1 MKRKLFFALVLLLS
15 MVLLLP
21 SALAS
26 TDLTK
31 DHRFYDEITY
41 LMDKGIVT
49 GYSNGTVQPDRVVTR
64 AEAAIMIGRLK
75 GFSGEQQATPF
86 SDVPK
91 GHFASGYIAESVE
104 AGLLSGYPNGT
115 YQPDAPIIRGDMA
128 IILQRVFELGMRM
141 DEEFTDVS
149 LNMKAYGPIENLL
162 AASITIGYPD
172 GTFRPL
178 DNVTRGQFSAFLA
191 RGLEPKFQNDASI
204 PDSYLRDKT
213 KTYVMTGGGD
223 TLTYVYKKHS
233 LNAGMA
239 PEFMWVL
246 TSKSGNLDTAI
257 VERESFTEY
266 RLGFPYSETYVNLA
280 YPVAKGKTFIVGFEG
295 GEDPERR
302 TITAVNKTVATP
314 YKTFTNATE
323 VTGAGGMKYYYAE
336 GYGPIK
342 TLDPSGAIVSQL
354 AEVR

>member
-1 MKRKLFFALVLLLS
+1 MKGKLFATLVLLLAI
-15 MVLLLP
+15 VLWVP
-21 SALAS
+21 SVLAAS
-26 TDLTK
+26 DLSK

-64 AEAAIMIGRLK
+64 AEAAVMIGRLK
-75 GFSGEQQATPF
+75 GFSGTQQATSF

-104 AGLLSGYPNGT
+104 AGLLSGYLDGT

-128 IILQRVFELGMRM
+128 IILQRVFGLGMRM
-141 DEEFTDVS
+141 GEEFSDVS
-149 LNMKAYGPIENLL
+149 LNMKAYGAIENLL
-162 AASITIGYPD
+162 AASITIGYTD

-178 DNVTRGQFSAFLA
+178 DNVTRGGFSAFLA

-204 PDSYLRDKT
+204 PNSYLRDKT

-223 TLTYVYKKHS
+223 TLTYVYKKYS
-233 LNAGMA
+233 LNTGMV
-239 PEFMWVL
+239 PEFMWVV
-246 TSKSGNLDTAI
+246 TSKSGTGDTAI
-257 VERESFTEY
+257 VERESFTDY
-266 RLGFPYSETYVNLA
+266 RLGFPYSETYINLE
-280 YPVAKGKTFIVGFEG
+280 YPVAKGKTFFVAFEG
-295 GEDPERR
+295 GDPERR

-323 VTGAGGMKYYYAE
+323 VTDVGGTKYYYVE
-336 GYGPIK
+336 GHGPIK
-342 TLDPSGAIVSQL
+342 TLDPSGAVVSQL

>member
-1 MKRKLFFALVLLLS
+1 MKRKLFAALVLLLS
-15 MVLLLP
+15 LMLLAPSVLAAP
-21 SALAS
+21 
-26 TDLTK
+26 DLSE

-75 GFSGEQQATPF
+75 GFSGEQVATPF
-86 SDVPK
+86 SDVPS
-91 GHFASGYIAESVE
+91 GHIASGYIAEAVE

-128 IILQRVFELGMRM
+128 IILQRVFNLGMRM

-178 DNVTRGQFSAFLA
+178 DHVTRGQFSAFLA
-191 RGLEPKFQNDASI
+191 RGLEPKFQNDARI

-233 LNAGMA
+233 LNEGMA
-239 PEFMWVL
+239 PEFMWVVS
-246 TSKSGNLDTAI
+246 SKAGSLDSAI
-257 VERESFTEY
+257 VERESFTSY
-266 RLGFPYSETYVNLA
+266 KLGFPYSETYDNLA
-280 YPVAKGKTFIVGFEG
+280 YPVVQGKTFLVGNEG
-295 GEDPERR
+295 GEPERR

-323 VTGAGGMKYYYAE
+323 VTGGNGMKYYYAR
-336 GYGPIK
+336 GHGPIK
-342 TLDPSGAIVSQL
+342 TLDPNGAVILQL
-354 AEVR
+354 AGVH